1 MDLWFKEVK
10 GKVRQFWEKRQHG
23 IVSAA
28 LALFLVGSGVYMM
41 MSPQFG
47 PLQNKVRHLLDWEVE
62 AYAVMVGN
70 EQVAVVESE
79 EVAEKAWNDAV
90 SVLNSG
96 DIKYHFDSGYQTV
109 QTTAKPSEF
118 ADQAGLEDPFEQ
130 YLSENLQNYSVT
142 GYTLNVGDF
151 SFVFRTIDEILEL
164 FQRLAQNC
172 LGEAYSVACT
182 GIRDGQPIFD
192 IQEEPMGG
200 AKALTITTPEQTE
213 EEGSTLLGV
222 KLPYEVVYQMI
233 YTREDDLITV
243 DEAYE
248 QCIQNRVVE
257 RTYTVVAGD
266 SLNRIASKNELSLTE
281 LLALNPEYTINSVIH
296 AGDVF
301 RVQASETN
309 VIVYRVM
316 REIYERYDDP
326 PVEYEYDSK
335 KYTNYSS
342 VIKEGKP
349 ALVKVEDVVYYNGT
363 TEAGREEISVETL
376 EEAEVKVVL
385 RGTKPLPQFIWPTQG
400 TVTSE
405 FKMRWGR
412 MHKGIDIANRYGTP
426 IYASASGKVIRAG
439 WYSTYGQCVMIDH
452 QNGFVTVYAHNSSIN
467 VKVGQWVT
475 QGELIAK
482 MGSTGNSTGNH
493 CHFEIRHNG
502 SCINPRK
509 YLK

>member
-164 FQRLAQNC
+164 FQSFRC
-172 LGEAYSVACT
+172 LSKYHKLTFHQCLVYHLFHY
-182 GIRDGQPIFD
+182 IF
-192 IQEEPMGG
+192 
-200 AKALTITTPEQTE
+200 
-213 EEGSTLLGV
+213 
-222 KLPYEVVYQMI
+222 
-233 YTREDDLITV
+233 
-243 DEAYE
+243 
-248 QCIQNRVVE
+248 
-257 RTYTVVAGD
+257 
-266 SLNRIASKNELSLTE
+266 
-281 LLALNPEYTINSVIH
+281 
-296 AGDVF
+296 
-301 RVQASETN
+301 
-309 VIVYRVM
+309 
-316 REIYERYDDP
+316 
-326 PVEYEYDSK
+326 
-335 KYTNYSS
+335 
-342 VIKEGKP
+342 
-349 ALVKVEDVVYYNGT
+349 
-363 TEAGREEISVETL
+363 
-376 EEAEVKVVL
+376 
-385 RGTKPLPQFIWPTQG
+385 
-400 TVTSE
+400 
-405 FKMRWGR
+405 
-412 MHKGIDIANRYGTP
+412 
-426 IYASASGKVIRAG
+426 
-439 WYSTYGQCVMIDH
+439 
-452 QNGFVTVYAHNSSIN
+452 
-467 VKVGQWVT
+467 
-475 QGELIAK
+475 
-482 MGSTGNSTGNH
+482 
-493 CHFEIRHNG
+493 
-502 SCINPRK
+502 
-509 YLK
+509 